1 MLIYILVLYIYRT
14 YAMPTAL
21 PPSPFPSVYGISRS
35 STSPTVLLVPR
46 LTTGHGRNTCSTGER
61 GVCDIIWSCLVTLF
75 ACVYKAL
82 HPNVPSQELGWRG
95 RLMLKIKLA
104 VFMLLAPEMV
114 IFWATKQL
122 LGAMRVV
129 KEMNKID
136 PGKHIIPFTT

>member
-1 MLIYILVLYIYRT
+1 
-14 YAMPTAL
+14 
-21 PPSPFPSVYGISRS
+21 
-35 STSPTVLLVPR
+35 
-46 LTTGHGRNTCSTGER
+46 
-61 GVCDIIWSCLVTLF
+61 
-75 ACVYKAL
+75 
-82 HPNVPSQELGWRG
+82 
-95 RLMLKIKLA
+95 MLKIKLA